1 MTMNYN
7 KYIKEY
13 LDIIDNEVFPMC
25 KEQKLLSKFIKNIF
39 DNEKLIIDEEK
50 VENIFLIRNTFLLI
64 YSHGRNF
71 YLFYITVYLKK
82 MDYLDLL
89 TCLF

>member
-39 DNEKLIIDEEK
+39 DNEKLVIDEEK
-50 VENIFLIRNTFLLI
+50 VENTFLLI

>member
-50 VENIFLIRNTFLLI
+50 VEKYFY
-64 YSHGRNF
+64 YSIDPKFNF
-71 YLFYITVYLKK
+71 
-82 MDYLDLL
+82 
-89 TCLF
+89 